1 MTPPTAA
8 AHPADTAPVA
18 PVAVTARCAGCGAC
32 LLTCPVHAIRPLGG
46 ALLVRAELCT
56 GCLEC
61 VEVCPVDAIE
71 ETVGTAGAVPPG
83 APDEAGAPDEDG
95 PPAGPL
101 ETPEETP

>member
-1 MTPPTAA
+1 MTPP
-8 AHPADTAPVA
+8 HAPPA

-71 ETVGTAGAVPPG
+71 ET
-83 APDEAGAPDEDG
+83 
-95 PPAGPL
+95 AGPADA
-101 ETPEETP
+101 ESPGTPPQESTPEETP